1 MKKVLFT
8 CFILLTSISLKAQST
23 DDVQFYQSIWGME
36 KRAIVESAMD
46 NLTPDEETAF
56 WAGYEAYEEA
66 RKELGQERIEILKD
80 YADNY
85 GSFSE
90 EKATELINR
99 AYANNVAIQ
108 KLFKSTFKKMSK
120 SIDAVKVAK
129 FIQLENYFTLM
140 IQMNIQES
148 IPFIDEL
155 EN

>member
-1 MKKVLFT
+1 MRKVLFT
-8 CFILLTSISLKAQST
+8 CFVLLTSISLKAQST

-66 RKELGQERIEILKD
+66 RKELGQERVEILKD

-90 EKATELINR
+90 DKATELINR
-99 AYANNVAIQ
+99 AYANNIAIQ
-108 KLFKSTFKKMSK
+108 KLLKSTFKKMSK
-120 SIDAVKVAK
+120 SVDAVKVAK

-155 EN
+155 ED